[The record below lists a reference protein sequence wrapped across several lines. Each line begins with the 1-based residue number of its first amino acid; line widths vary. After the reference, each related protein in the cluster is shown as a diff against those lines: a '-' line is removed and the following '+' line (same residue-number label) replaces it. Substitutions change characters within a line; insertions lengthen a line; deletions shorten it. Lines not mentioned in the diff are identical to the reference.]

1 MARTRMRRKRDAHTC
16 TPTYHHHGP
25 NRWEEGQR
33 EEEGRPGGS
42 LDGCPG
48 RLLCGLCSVLH
59 DEFRHGLDRWV
70 IEDQCHGQIDSW
82 QLLGERIA
90 QEHRSVAGEAALH
103 ERVVVLDVLVV
114 ADEAL
119 GQLHD
124 LALEDGGVQARADVQ
139 LHELGLVAAARRGA
153 RGRLLRGGLLLRHGH
168 LARLHGPLLH
178 LELLTHL
185 LLLHM
190 LLVDLGLAPLHPLK
204 LCPGH
209 VLTLRI
215 SDLLAEVDRLLAKLP
230 SLPDVPGEER
240 YVGHEGQCR
249 RLALRDAG
257 SREDLQRLLCRLV
270 GVGHLPVHHRR
281 LARGEER
288 GPQRHR
294 GFQLP
299 RDAQGILCHLGS
311 LVGGGLVHLLVAL
324 ALLLL
329 LGDLHDER
337 AAGVDHHVHLLLSV
351 ARLLH
356 KRQERAQH
364 AQGGVKLLL
373 RDVDLHEGLQGR
385 GLARLVLD
393 LRGLVLRLPGRGR
406 RLLEVALGELRRGEL
421 QQRRDLALHVL
432 GVRVKLAGLRCQSQ
446 RPALLL
452 LLEVHIRT
460 RLERDSLLLGVLQ
473 VLEDGEGLLR
483 RPQSVVML
491 VVGAVQRAHRAEE
504 LPLALPVTHLLQGVR
519 CPLRIPH
526 GPARV
531 VHPDVAEHHHLL
543 ARSLPL
549 AVPGLREPVELIF
562 GELHGLLE
570 LLLRQVRLDQ
580 GLDDRGLPVG
590 RLQVVLEDVH
600 RLPGCGHGIIDV
612 AVLEMPDGGLVQ
624 LKGRLLLQLCLHVQG
639 LRLLR
644 RPQRTL
650 GRATEGARAPHQVH
664 RVGLGR
670 RLPQLAENGDC
681 LLDGLLGLIGPL
693 LHVPP
698 LLQEDGRRGQLGRR
712 HHELVALPAEE
723 PQSLLHLLERLLD
736 PVGSSHGAVRLRE
749 GQSHLRL
756 RSLVGRVTEPPEFV
770 LRHCDALVRLARAAE
785 HMDSQAQRVGK
796 SSLVIRIPAGS
807 HRIACRLLSLNH
819 RLLHNK
825 SGCKADELR
834 TAGAGAGVFPD
845 KAVGEGAQPAAFHHN
860 VRLAREERRHLSD
873 T

>member
-1 MARTRMRRKRDAHTC
+1 MDGHD
-16 TPTYHHHGP
+16 HGGDLLLP
-25 NRWEEGQR
+25 LAEFLDDGQERAEGLQR
-33 EEEGRPGGS
+33 
-42 LDGCPG
+42 
-48 RLLCGLCSVLH
+48 
-59 DEFRHGLDRWV
+59 
-70 IEDQCHGQIDSW
+70 
-82 QLLGERIA
+82 
-90 QEHRSVAGEAALH
+90 
-103 ERVVVLDVLVV
+103 LVV
-114 ADEAL
+114 
-119 GQLHD
+119 
-124 LALEDGGVQARADVQ
+124 
-139 LHELGLVAAARRGA
+139 
-153 RGRLLRGGLLLRHGH
+153 
-168 LARLHGPLLH
+168 
-178 LELLTHL
+178 
-185 LLLHM
+185 LLLHG
-190 LLVDLGLAPLHPLK
+190 V
-204 LCPGH
+204 H
-209 VLTLRI
+209 V
-215 SDLLAEVDRLLAKLP
+215 
-230 SLPDVPGEER
+230 
-240 YVGHEGQCR
+240 
-249 RLALRDAG
+249 
-257 SREDLQRLLCRLV
+257 
-270 GVGHLPVHHRR
+270 
-281 LARGEER
+281 
-288 GPQRHR
+288 
-294 GFQLP
+294 
-299 RDAQGILCHLGS
+299 
-311 LVGGGLVHLLVAL
+311 
-324 ALLLL
+324 
-329 LGDLHDER
+329 DER
-337 AAGVDHHVHLLLSV
+337 PERHCLAGEVLHL
-351 ARLLH
+351 A
-356 KRQERAQH
+356 
-364 AQGGVKLLL
+364 
-373 RDVDLHEGLQGR
+373 
-385 GLARLVLD
+385 
-393 LRGLVLRLPGRGR
+393 GLVLRL
-406 RLLEVALGELRRGEL
+406 LRRGGCLLVVSVRKLCAREL
-421 QQRRDLALHVL
+421 QQRRDLALEVL
-432 GVRVKLAGLRCQSQ
+432 RVLEELACLCGERK
-446 RPALLL
+446 RPSMLL
-452 LLEVHIRT
+452 LLEVDVRAE
-460 RLERDSLLLGVLQ
+460 LQGDGLLLHVIQ